1 MLGSPRSFDA
11 YRAASPRSPVLGRLV
26 AMLALLGTA
35 PLLLPACVTVPPA
48 EKEFLAE
55 PAMTFGSEGR
65 TATHAQ
71 HVYAN
76 REGSYGARGVGGG
89 GCGCN

>member
-1 MLGSPRSFDA
+1 MQGSPPSSD
-11 YRAASPRSPVLGRLV
+11 PHPRLV
-26 AMLALLGTA
+26 RAVSRLAFFTLLAG
-35 PLLLPACVTVPPA
+35 LSSCVTVSPA

-65 TATHAQ
+65 TAAHAD
-71 HVYAN
+71 HVHAN